1 MCGIACLVSSHPN
14 IQKMLDNMTNRG
26 PDDQGAFV
34 DGDTQLGMV
43 RLAIQDV
50 SDAGHQPMAS
60 VNGRYTI
67 VFNGEVYNFQQL
79 REEHLSEV
87 SLKSNSDTEVL
98 LALYEKLG
106 VDCLQ
111 HLRGMFAFLIW
122 DKEEKT
128 IFGARDRMGIKPML
142 YYHNNNQ
149 LAISSEL
156 KSILASGI
164 TPKEINK
171 TAVEDL
177 FLYGSVQFP
186 KTFIEGINSIP
197 PASYFTFKNG
207 TLEIKSYWSFPITT
221 NKDITF
227 EDAVEKF
234 REEYREAIKLRLIS
248 DRKVGIFLSSGID
261 SVSIL
266 ANLKHLGID
275 NVQTFTIGFKN
286 DKTRFFDE
294 SKSATAL
301 ARHFGFE
308 PIVEYV
314 EPEHVKNDF
323 DEFITGLDQPSIDG
337 LNTFLVSK
345 LSKKHLTVALSG
357 LGGDELLMGYPRD
370 LNAYNFLNRN
380 LKTGVISDTVTNKF
394 ITNTSPLLGKL
405 NRASNMLGSS
415 NNTNLHYLA
424 GRFITLP
431 QQVAGIVNQFSQKE
445 TSALQD
451 NYFQYQTFSKLN
463 LANTMTANT
472 LRSYTLSQLLRDMDV
487 VSMSQSIEVRFPLL
501 DHKLIEF
508 IMSLPASYRFKSS
521 NSTKNQTGVSSYAA
535 SGMKRLLIEA
545 YKDEFPEGYLNTPK
559 QGFQLPIYN
568 WLEEFI
574 TPKMLEELMEQAEIR
589 KIFNANWLDS
599 QLEKYKNSRTI
610 TNQLYLFI
618 VFAKWY
624 KSIYS

>member
-26 PDDQGAFV
+26 PDDQGVFV

-50 SDAGHQPMAS
+50 SQAGHQPMTS
-60 VNGRYTI
+60 VNGRYVI
-67 VFNGEVYNFQQL
+67 VYNGEVYNFQQL
-79 REEHLSEV
+79 REKYLSDV
-87 SLKSNSDTEVL
+87 NLKSNSDTEVL

-111 HLRGMFAFLIW
+111 HFRGMFAFLIW

-186 KTFIEGINSIP
+186 KTFIKGINSIP
-197 PASYFTFKNG
+197 PANYFTYKNN
-207 TLEIKSYWSFPITT
+207 TLEIKPYWSFPTTT
-221 NKDITF
+221 NNAITF
-227 EDAVEKF
+227 EQAVENFK
-234 REEYREAIKLRLIS
+234 EEYKEAIKLRLIS

-266 ANLKHLGID
+266 ANLKQLGIN

-301 ARHFGFE
+301 AKHFGFE

-314 EPEHVKNDF
+314 EPEDVKNDF
-323 DEFITGLDQPSIDG
+323 DEFIIGLDQPSIDG

-370 LNAYNFLNRN
+370 LNAYNFLNRGF
-380 LKTGVISDTVTNKF
+380 KTGILSDAITGKF
-394 ITNTSPLLGKL
+394 ITDVSPLIGKL
-405 NRASNMLGSS
+405 NRVSNMLGSS

-424 GRFITLP
+424 GRFITSP
-431 QQVAGIVNQFSQKE
+431 QQVAGIVNRFSQ
-445 TSALQD
+445 TTTPSLLD
-451 NYFQYQTFSKLN
+451 NYFKYQTFSNLS
-463 LANTMTANT
+463 LANTITANT

-508 IMSLPASYRFKSS
+508 IMSLPPEYRFRAN
-521 NSTKNQTGVSSYAA
+521 NSTKNKTGTLPYSE

-545 YKDEFPEGYLNTPK
+545 YKNELPEGYLSTPK

-574 TPKMLEELMEQAEIR
+574 TPDMLGELMEQKGIKEL
-589 KIFNANWLDS
+589 FNSNWLKS
-599 QLEKYKNSRTI
+599 QLEYYKTNRTI